1 VNLLIDELPVALEV
15 DGREYEIRSD
25 FRTCLRIILAF
36 EDGELSLLEKSM
48 ILLNDLYRE
57 VPENADEAIKQAV
70 AFLNGGEAFQ
80 TGGGEQ
86 LRLYSFSKDAPLI
99 YSAFR
104 QTHGVDLER
113 EDLHWWKFIAL
124 FMDLSGDTAFGNLIN
139 LRRRIKTGKAT
150 KEERQAAREIGDLLE
165 VPEVDMRTIEEREAE
180 EAFMQRVR
188 KAKNGSV

>member
-1 VNLLIDELPVALEV
+1 
-15 DGREYEIRSD
+15 
-25 FRTCLRIILAF
+25 
-36 EDGELSLLEKSM
+36 M
-48 ILLNDLYRE
+48 
-57 VPENADEAIKQAV
+57 
-70 AFLNGGEAFQ
+70 
-80 TGGGEQ
+80 
-86 LRLYSFSKDAPLI
+86 RLYSFSKDAPLI